1 MATHTG
7 KDGTIRVGATDPVGE
22 LRSFNINE
30 SADTVEDT
38 TMGDTAR
45 TRKATLTSWDGSV
58 ECYWDENDTSGQ
70 VALGVGTEVADLR
83 FYPEGTDAGDTYYY
97 GACIVTGVSR
107 NVTFDGMIEMSIT
120 VEGNGALSTDTV

>member
-58 ECYWDENDTSGQ
+58 ECYWDETDTSGQ